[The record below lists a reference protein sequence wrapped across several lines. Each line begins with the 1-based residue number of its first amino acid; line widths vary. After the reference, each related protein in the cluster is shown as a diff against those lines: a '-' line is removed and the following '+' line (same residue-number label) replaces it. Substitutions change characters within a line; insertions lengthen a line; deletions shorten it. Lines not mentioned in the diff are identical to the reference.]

1 MNKVSNKND
10 LFSRVHED
18 PMMMIKKEEK
28 KVKQFLIF
36 SRPLFNR
43 SLFLLV
49 ATRYNH

>member
-36 SRPLFNR
+36 FPLLIYRFA
-43 SLFLLV
+43 FLL
-49 ATRYNH
+49 